1 MAYKLEVNHPHFPKG
16 FEFDCDGILVKN
28 GESVTL
34 SKEDEL
40 LFLGRWGQDVKHF
53 YGHGTHA
60 KVTGSSELS
69 AKEKADAKPEVSDT
83 PEIDEK
89 DGGE

>member
-1 MAYKLEVNHPHFPKG
+1 MAYKLEVNHPDFDKG

-28 GESVTL
+28 GETRTL
-34 SKEDEL
+34 TKEEEL
-40 LFLGRWGQDVKHF
+40 VFIARWGNDVKHF
-53 YGHGTHA
+53 YGHGVIA

-69 AKEKADAKPEVSDT
+69 SKEKTDALSAVPEVE
-83 PEIDEK
+83 PE

>member
-1 MAYKLEVNHPHFPKG
+1 VAYTLEVDHPDFPKG

-28 GESVTL
+28 GESRKLT
-34 SKEDEL
+34 KEDEL
-40 LFLGRWGQDVKHF
+40 AFIGRWGNDVKHF

-69 AKEKADAKPEVSDT
+69 TKEKSEAKE
-83 PEIDEK
+83 
-89 DGGE
+89 GGE